1 MSYELKVE
9 RLIDAS
15 PEEVFDAYTDPEAM
29 KVWFTIFDEG
39 MIVENEID
47 LRVGGTWVSAW
58 GFSPE
63 EMFRETQTFE
73 VVDPPHRLVS
83 RSSGS
88 SPDGHSLDT
97 HVDITFTDEGGKTMM
112 TIVSTGF
119 PDEANRDFFANVAWQ
134 GLFDRINA
142 YFAAK
147 VAG

>member
-29 KVWFTIFDEG
+29 KVWFTILNEG
-39 MIVENEID
+39 LIVENEID
-47 LRVGGTWVSAW
+47 LRVGGTWVSSW

-73 VVDPPHRLVS
+73 VVDRPHRLVS

-88 SPDGHSLDT
+88 SPDGDSLDT
-97 HVDITFTDEGGKTMM
+97 HVDITFTDEGGKTLM
-112 TIVSTGF
+112 TIVCTGF
-119 PDEANRDFFANVAWQ
+119 PDESNRDFFADVAWQ
-134 GLFDRINA
+134 GLFDRLQA
-142 YFAAK
+142 YFTARATR
-147 VAG
+147 